1 MRVSAKAAGCVLLT
15 LVLGS
20 CAAPASNTE
29 KESTAQLLPEPTA
42 EIVIRSE
49 APPITVF
56 TEETTNTPAPSTAS
70 TETGAAVDVEQPAG
84 EPVRASGILELLEQI
99 PVKGRA
105 PKTGYDRDLF
115 GSGWGDPD
123 HNGCDARNDILARD
137 LTVDS
142 YKPGTDGCVVLT
154 GALTDPYTGK
164 TIDFQRGQGTSTMV
178 QIDHVV
184 ALSDA
189 WQKGAQQ
196 LSAATRYEFA
206 NDPLN
211 LLAVDG
217 PTNASKGDS
226 DAASW
231 LPPNR
236 GYWCAYVTRQVEVK
250 HKYDLWMTQAE
261 HQRSDEVLS
270 NNC

>member
-1 MRVSAKAAGCVLLT
+1 MRIVGKALAVGFALLFLTGCATPPSVAET
-15 LVLGS
+15 
-20 CAAPASNTE
+20 
-29 KESTAQLLPEPTA
+29 TAQEPAPSYSPA
-42 EIVIRSE
+42 EIVIKTE
-49 APPITVF
+49 APAITIF
-56 TEETTNTPAPSTAS
+56 TEDPTDASAPSLADIEAPETHGPVT
-70 TETGAAVDVEQPAG
+70 TEGAITLA
-84 EPVRASGILELLEQI
+84 LLDEI

-123 HNGCDARNDILARD
+123 RNGCDTRNDILARD
-137 LTVDS
+137 LTVHTYQSASND
-142 YKPGTDGCVVLT
+142 CVVLT
-154 GALTDPYTGK
+154 GSFVDPYTGES
-164 TIDFQRGQGTSTMV
+164 IDFQRGQGTSNAV

-196 LSAATRYEFA
+196 LSPDARYEFA
-206 NDPLN
+206 NDPRN

-236 GYWCAYVTRQVEVK
+236 GFWCEYVTRQVEIK

-261 HQRSDEVLS
+261 HDVSAQVLTE
-270 NNC
+270 NCG